1 MKLGQQKH
9 RVLVNLQLWIVNF
22 EKTLRKSR
30 IKEMM
35 QKEEEFASKESM
47 HVKGI

>member
-1 MKLGQQKH
+1 M
-9 RVLVNLQLWIVNF
+9 
-22 EKTLRKSR
+22 RKSR

-47 HVKGI
+47 HVKGILGMRRTKEVTRMIDEKKGLK